1 MATVFIQKRK
11 RKNNVSYIVNYN
23 DPLSC
28 KKKYFKTFTR
38 QKNAQK
44 AANYLR
50 GLIDSGKIGEV
61 KKSKSKLN
69 LLTFSAVSRLLKE
82 EWHKRLENNDLRQK
96 TFDEYSYRLGLINRK
111 LNKGLLCEISKEDI
125 LTYREETACKFS
137 NVTSNR
143 SLFIIKQVFKHGCMM
158 NAVIDDPSADISY
171 LSEKAH
177 VRNKFI
183 LPAELEKLIAASRKG
198 RTKFYLPALIC
209 LGAEHGASK
218 QEALSLRWPDIDFDY
233 DGSGTIR
240 FFRTKNNKE
249 RTEYLM
255 PRTKQTLL
263 EWRDHQEWMRHRK
276 KSGPNRSNL
285 VFCHLD
291 GSPIKNFHKAWKEA
305 CKKAGI
311 TDFHFHD
318 LRHTFCSNLLLSG
331 ADLKD
336 VKEMIGHKDLSMTD
350 RYSHLTLNYKRLQ
363 QERLAEHYAHHS
375 LLG

>member
-1 MATVFIQKRK
+1 MATVVIQKRQ
-11 RKNNVSYIVNYN
+11 RKNNVSYIVSYS
-23 DPLSC
+23 DPLSG

-50 GLIDSGKIGEV
+50 GLIDSGRIWEI
-61 KKSKSKLN
+61 KKSKIKLN
-69 LLTFSAVSRLLKE
+69 LLTFSEVSRLLKE
-82 EWHKRLENNDLRQK
+82 EWQKRLESKDLRQK
-96 TFDEYSYRLGLINRK
+96 TFEEYVYRLGLVNRRF
-111 LNKGLLCEISKEDI
+111 NKGLLCEVSKEDI
-125 LTYREETACKFS
+125 LTYRKEAAYEFS

-143 SLFIIKQVFKHGCMM
+143 SLFIIKQIFKHGLMI
-158 NAVIDDPSADISY
+158 NAVIEDPSSDISY
-171 LSEKAH
+171 LSEKEH

-183 LPAELEKLIAASRKG
+183 LPAELERLIDASRKG
-198 RTKFYLPALIC
+198 RTKYYLPALIC

-240 FFRTKNNKE
+240 FFRTKNMKE

-255 PRTKQTLL
+255 PRTKQALIEL
-263 EWRDHQEWMRHRK
+263 RNHQEWMRHRK
-276 KSGPNRSNL
+276 KIDSNGSEL

-291 GSPIKNFHKAWKEA
+291 GSPIKSFHKAWREA
-305 CKKAGI
+305 CNKAGI
-311 TDFHFHD
+311 KDFHFHD

-331 ADLKD
+331 SDLKD
-336 VKEMIGHKDLSMTD
+336 VKEMIGHNDLSMTD

-363 QERLAEHYAHHS
+363 QARLAEHYANHS
-375 LLG
+375 H